1 MMILVKILSSALDD
15 LQRRIPKFKRFGN
28 SDVQTSF
35 ESGPYG
41 IDSSPIKDMVAVYS
55 ETGEKG
61 KTVIVGYINKNQLAD
76 VGETRLFSTDA
87 QGVLKSYAWLKND
100 GTIEFNGNE
109 NNLVRYTPLNSGLE
123 AQKELINIELAKIA
137 AAINAI
143 VPLSYTPTPITID
156 ISTSKVD
163 ELKTL

>member
-1 MMILVKILSSALDD
+1 MILVKILSSAFDE

-28 SDVQTSF
+28 SDIQTAF

-41 IDSSPIKDMVAVYS
+41 VDSNPIKDMVAVYS

-61 KTVIVGYINKNQLAD
+61 KTVIVGYINKNQLAE
-76 VGETRLFSTDA
+76 VGETRVYSTDA
-87 QGVLKSYAWLKND
+87 QGVLKSYMWLKND
-100 GTIEFNGNE
+100 GTIEFNGNA
-109 NNLVRYTPLNSGLE
+109 NNLVRYAPLNSELV

-137 AAINAI
+137 LAINAI
-143 VPLSYTPTPITID
+143 VPLSYTPTPINID
-156 ISTSKVD
+156 ISTAKVD